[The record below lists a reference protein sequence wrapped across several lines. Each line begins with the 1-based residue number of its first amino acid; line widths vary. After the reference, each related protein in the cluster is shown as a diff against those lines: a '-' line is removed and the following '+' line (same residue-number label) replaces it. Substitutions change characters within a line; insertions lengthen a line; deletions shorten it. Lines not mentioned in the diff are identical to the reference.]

1 MRNICILLIAVLGL
15 TACTEST
22 DTDDMLIRIAQLEI
36 EPHFMDEYISLLKD
50 EAEASVRLEKGVVC
64 IFPMVDKDQPTTVR
78 ILEIYSDQKAY
89 EDHLQTPHFKHYKT
103 ASLKMVK
110 SLQLID
116 MTAIDK
122 ASIAK
127 IFEKV
132 SSK

>member
-15 TACTEST
+15 TACTKSR
-22 DTDDMLIRIAQLEI
+22 DTDDNLIRIAQLEI

>member
-1 MRNICILLIAVLGL
+1 MRNICILLIAVFGL